1 MPDAKISI
9 SFHEIA
15 MVVETLKQIDVRGY
29 ESMNRLVATVVFFE
43 KYLSVGQFDTDADA
57 IMKELEKRG
66 EMNNGR

>member
-1 MPDAKISI
+1 MPDAKISL

-15 MVVETLKQIDVRGY
+15 MVVETLKQINVRGY

-43 KYLSVGQFDTDADA
+43 KFLSVGQVNSESDA

-66 EMNNGR
+66 EMNNG